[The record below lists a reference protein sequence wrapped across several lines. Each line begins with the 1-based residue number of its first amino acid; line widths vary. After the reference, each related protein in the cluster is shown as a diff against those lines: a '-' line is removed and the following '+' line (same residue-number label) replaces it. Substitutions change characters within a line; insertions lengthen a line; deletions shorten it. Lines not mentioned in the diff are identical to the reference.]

1 VTDKERRVKKNDH
14 TIADEILQG
23 LTEFANAL
31 DTDEDLGER
40 FTCHR
45 VKLNLQPEVYT
56 PEKVRE
62 TRKALRVSQPLFGSF
77 LGVSVKTV
85 RSWEQGDSTPSNIAC
100 RFMDEIRRD
109 PEHYLKRLTDSI
121 EPKTRKKP
129 CI

>member
-1 VTDKERRVKKNDH
+1 MKKNDY
-14 TIADEILQG
+14 TIADEILQS
-23 LTEFANAL
+23 LTEFADAL

-45 VKLNLQPEVYT
+45 VKLNLEPETYT

-62 TRKALRVSQPLFGSF
+62 TRKALRVSQPLFASF

-109 PEHYLKRLTDSI
+109 PEHYLQRLTESI
-121 EPKTRKKP
+121 EPKTRKKS
-129 CI
+129 CL